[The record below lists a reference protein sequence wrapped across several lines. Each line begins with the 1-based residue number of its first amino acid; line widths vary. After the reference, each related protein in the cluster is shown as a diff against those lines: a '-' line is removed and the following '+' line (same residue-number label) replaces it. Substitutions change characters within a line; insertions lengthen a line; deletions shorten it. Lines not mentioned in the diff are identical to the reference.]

1 MSMIVG
7 KKQIILA
14 ALVLTLG
21 IGIYLNY
28 SFSKS
33 GDDFTATNATA
44 SSNKNFG
51 DAQLVGKNESGATG
65 TNAGNGEDTTQYFT
79 QARLEREKSR
89 GEAVETVQKI
99 LKDKGISDEEL
110 QEASAQAASIVKC
123 MESEGKVENLI
134 KAKGFTDCIVYLDGE
149 SANVVVKTDGLQA
162 DQAAQIKDILLQ
174 ETNVPV
180 ENIRVTEVN

>member
-65 TNAGNGEDTTQYFT
+65 TNAGEDTSTYFT
-79 QARLEREKSR
+79 QARLDREKSR

-99 LKDKGISDEEL
+99 LKDKGVSDEEL

-123 MESEGKVENLI
+123 MENEGKVENLI

-149 SANVVVKTDGLQA
+149 SANVVVKTEGLQTE
-162 DQAAQIKDILLQ
+162 QAAQIKDILLQ
-174 ETNVPV
+174 ETSVPA
-180 ENIRVTEVN
+180 ENIRIVEVN

>member
-44 SSNKNFG
+44 SSKNFG

-65 TNAGNGEDTTQYFT
+65 TNAGEGEDASQYFT